1 MDLSGLSAL
10 ANIGQAVTDRRSI
23 ADNFDTFLQLL
34 TTQLQNQNP
43 LDPLDTNEF
52 TNQLVQFSSVEQSIK
67 TNENLEVMVRL
78 ALANTATN
86 AVGYI
91 GKTIQAEGT
100 VASLSNGNAS
110 WKYTTSAAAPDS
122 TISIRNSAGS
132 VVYSVKQSLNAGTN
146 TFTWD
151 GRDSSGNTLPDDDYQ
166 ISINA
171 KDANGQT
178 VAVKT
183 TVGGVID
190 SVDLSG
196 DEPVLIM
203 GSTRINLSS
212 VKYIGAE

>member
-1 MDLSGLSAL
+1 MDLNGLGAL
-10 ANIGQAVTDRRSI
+10 ANIGQALTDRRSI
-23 ADNFDTFLQLL
+23 ADNFDTFLQIL

-52 TNQLVQFSSVEQSIK
+52 TQQLVQFSGVEQSIK

-91 GKTIQAEGT
+91 GKTIEAEGAT
-100 VASLSNGNAS
+100 ANLSNGKAS
-110 WKYTTSAAAPDS
+110 WKYTASAAAPDS
-122 TISIRNSAGS
+122 TISIRDSAGK
-132 VVYSVKQSLNAGTN
+132 VVYSAKQSLTSGSS
-146 TFTWD
+146 TFNWD
-151 GRDSSGNTLPDDDYQ
+151 GRDTSGNVLADGKYTINIAGKDD
-166 ISINA
+166 
-171 KDANGQT
+171 KGQS
-178 VAVKT
+178 VSVKT

-203 GSTRINLSS
+203 GSSRINLSS
-212 VKYIGAE
+212 VRFIGAQ